1 MVTEGA
7 ATPPPDPLAEVREVV
22 ARAKAGDMSALPR
35 LRALLDHNPELGRNY
50 GNLGRQAEAAW
61 VSLAA
66 GSNLYLKETAGRA
79 AEAQRAELTRP
90 GAGPIERL
98 LVERVVACGLQL
110 NYFSA
115 TEANALAAGDT
126 PRQLQFHARRLG
138 QAERRYLSALGAL
151 TTYQRLMPAVGEP
164 TEAGHV
170 LPCTTR
176 EEAPAVQQLRE
187 RVIRIEQPVDA
198 GRGADEVEGDER
210 ERLRVSVAG

>member
-1 MVTEGA
+1 MVTEDVA
-7 ATPPPDPLAEVREVV
+7 APPPDPLAEVREVV
-22 ARAKAGDMSALPR
+22 ARAKAGDTAALPR
-35 LRALLDHNPELGRNY
+35 LRALLDRSPELVRHY
-50 GNLGRQAEAAW
+50 GDLARQAEAAW

-66 GSNLYLKETAGRA
+66 GNNLYLKETAVRA
-79 AEAQRAELTRP
+79 TEAQRAELARP

-138 QAERRYLSALGAL
+138 QAERRYLAALGAL
-151 TTYQRLMPAVGEP
+151 TSYQRLVPATGEP
-164 TEAGHV
+164 SEVGHA

-176 EEAPAVQQLRE
+176 EESPAAQHLRE
-187 RVIRIEQPVDA
+187 RVVRIEQSIDECHRP
-198 GRGADEVEGDER
+198 DEVEGDER
-210 ERLRVSVAG
+210 ERLRVGVAG